1 MVLGTRAGFWTAA
14 MVAGLALWA
23 SGAPTMVYPLY
34 AQAWEL
40 TPATTAAIFAV
51 YPLTLIPV
59 LVLFGNVSDYV
70 GRRAAMLA
78 GLGALAAGSLAFGLA
93 LDLGWVF
100 VGRALMGVGVG
111 LSLGPASAAVVDFSP
126 AGRAGRASS
135 VTTAATAT
143 GLALAT
149 LIGGA
154 LVQHGPA
161 PLHLTFWV
169 LFAVTVVAF
178 ALVWF
183 LPGGVAAGAGE
194 RWRPH
199 RPSIPA
205 GSQAM
210 FWSGALGIAGAYAMG
225 AIYLALGAQVARDL
239 VGSADALVGG
249 AIISLSA
256 VSIGV
261 VAVLTRRLTPR
272 LAVTLGPVAA
282 SAGLG
287 LLVLAGITHSLLF
300 FLGSSLVGGAGYS
313 LLFAGGLGLVT
324 RSAPAHQR
332 AAVMSSAY
340 VVGYLLQALA
350 ALGIGALATGGGLL
364 EALEL
369 GSPIVL
375 GIGLA
380 ALVLANGGRRAAAVP
395 L

>member
-1 MVLGTRAGFWTAA
+1 M
-14 MVAGLALWA
+14 
-23 SGAPTMVYPLY
+23 
-34 AQAWEL
+34 
-40 TPATTAAIFAV
+40 
-51 YPLTLIPV
+51 
-59 LVLFGNVSDYV
+59 
-70 GRRAAMLA
+70 
-78 GLGALAAGSLAFGLA
+78 
-93 LDLGWVF
+93 
-100 VGRALMGVGVG
+100 
-111 LSLGPASAAVVDFSP
+111 
-126 AGRAGRASS
+126 
-135 VTTAATAT
+135 
-143 GLALAT
+143 
-149 LIGGA
+149 
-154 LVQHGPA
+154 
-161 PLHLTFWV
+161 HLTFWV
-169 LFAVTVVAF
+169 LLAATAIAF
-178 ALVWF
+178 VLVWF
-183 LPGGVAAGAGE
+183 LPSSAPAGTGE
-194 RWRPH
+194 LWRPH
-199 RPSIPA
+199 RPSIPSGA
-205 GSQAM
+205 QAM

-332 AAVMSSAY
+332 AAVMSTAY